1 MLEIVESYRA
11 YVAPKWIRPTLSRL
25 LSATDPHHLNGLG
38 AIVLTDSASIG
49 KGKTQRVDGRKYSR
63 QECRGFYHPR
73 WRGERARIELVVDN
87 MIADVSKTLRIFP
100 FVQDF
105 IMSRTLFHEL
115 GHHIHGTIA
124 SAARSSE
131 VAANEWRDRLAVLYF
146 RKRYW
151 YLVPLFRVLR
161 LLLIPLRWLTPR

>member
-1 MLEIVESYRA
+1 
-11 YVAPKWIRPTLSRL
+11 
-25 LSATDPHHLNGLG
+25 
-38 AIVLTDSASIG
+38 
-49 KGKTQRVDGRKYSR
+49 
-63 QECRGFYHPR
+63 
-73 WRGERARIELVVDN
+73 
-87 MIADVSKTLRIFP
+87 MIADFSKTLRILP

-161 LLLIPLRWLTPR
+161 LLLIALRWLTPRWNGRATRAAHRGR